1 MTGKTSSR
9 YDFVMLPKPAGWMS
23 IANAAI
29 MHAMYETA
37 AQPHRR
43 RWPRRMAIG
52 LGVLVLILIGALWR
66 GSYFDRDPYDRMTAA
81 GPARHG
87 IAALYLSGDMGLRFG
102 PGDTMADL
110 LAARGIPVIGFNT
123 PVAFRTRRSAAET
136 AAIVADAVRTALAD
150 SRAARLVVIGRSFG
164 ADMLAA
170 ALPAL
175 PADLRHRIAAVVLIV
190 PGRHVFF
197 RSDPTNI
204 TYLGTP
210 DGNAVRGIGAITWA
224 PVTCIRGVEETDSGC
239 LGPRQ
244 PNVTDI
250 AMPGGHFLDF
260 DTAAIVRNVMGAI
273 DRATAVP
280 PASREGK

>member
-1 MTGKTSSR
+1 MP
-9 YDFVMLPKPAGWMS
+9 PKPAGWMN

-29 MHAMYETA
+29 MHAMSETA
-37 AQPHRR
+37 VQPHRR
-43 RWPRRMAIG
+43 RWPRRVAIG
-52 LGVLVLILIGALWR
+52 LAVLVLILIGALWR
-66 GSYFDRDPYDRMTAA
+66 GSYFDRDPYDRMTAT
-81 GPARHG
+81 GPARDG
-87 IAALYLSGDMGLRFG
+87 VAALYLSGDMGLRFG

-136 AAIVADAVRTALAD
+136 AAIVAGAVRTALAD
-150 SRAARLVVIGRSFG
+150 SRADRLVVIGRSFG

-175 PADLRHRIAAVVLIV
+175 PADLRRRVAAVVLIV
-190 PGRHVFF
+190 PGRQVFF
-197 RSDPTNI
+197 RSDPSNI

-210 DGNAVRGIGAITWA
+210 DADAVRGIGAITWA

-244 PNVTDI
+244 SNVTDI

-260 DTAAIVRNVMGAI
+260 DTAAIVGNVMRAI
-273 DRATAVP
+273 DRAIATP
-280 PASREGK
+280 PGSGEGK